1 MELFLSSPF
10 SKRNILI
17 MDLHLKN
24 FKQHSEYEEFIESDE
39 FVLPNVSYCDDENVG
54 KVTIVHY
61 HPYSSQTLTFEN
73 LVTATTVD
81 SGDVDGGV
89 GCVLSLL

>member
-24 FKQHSEYEEFIESDE
+24 FDNHSEYETFTGSTEFI
-39 FVLPNVSYCDDENVG
+39 LPNVSYCDDENVG
-54 KVTIVHY
+54 KVT
-61 HPYSSQTLTFEN
+61 N
-73 LVTATTVD
+73 KKRW
-81 SGDVDGGV
+81 
-89 GCVLSLL
+89 